1 MEFSILIQREGDITM
16 KSAIQ
21 KHGFILLFVLL
32 LISFSSVSYGG
43 IECKVKYGWNTGNSL
58 SGTFKN
64 HSNTMYLDKGE
75 TKTINKNRINYVK
88 NLKSRQVK
96 FYLTNAADMTLG
108 KNQRNPGAGTYVAT
122 VKLKK
127 VKCLNTASSS
137 NSSSGSNSSGL
148 STGPIDVS
156 KTPSPAGPIPIPY
169 PNIGGIRSR
178 GIDNLPS
185 SVNPDPEPPAL
196 PNFELQ
202 GEKP

>member
-1 MEFSILIQREGDITM
+1 M

-32 LISFSSVSYGG
+32 MVSFSSVSYGG
-43 IECKVKYGWNTGNSL
+43 NECKVKYGWNTGNTL
-58 SGTFKN
+58 NGTFKN

-75 TKTINKNRINYVK
+75 TKTINKKRMNYVK
-88 NLKSRQVK
+88 NLKSRKVK
-96 FYLTNAADMTLG
+96 FYLKNAADMTLG

-137 NSSSGSNSSGL
+137 NSSSGS
-148 STGPIDVS
+148 TGPVDVI
-156 KTPSPAGPIPIPY
+156 KTPTPAGPIPIPY
-169 PNIGGIRSR
+169 PNLGGIRSR
-178 GIDNLPS
+178 GINNLPPAVS
-185 SVNPDPEPPAL
+185 PDPEPPAL

-202 GEKP
+202 GGKP